1 MYIKTQ
7 THTHPYKHS
16 QTHSQI
22 HIKAEEAGSRGYD
35 IVSIRTFFWFCCCF
49 SVSTWNPIVCLSFP
63 FTNLLFATSW
73 LGYIQ
78 HETSLQPLVVA
89 FVYSLGSTQ
98 ASKAKKN
105 SFLSI
110 FLCCCCC
117 CFCCCF
123 MTLVVD
129 VVQKKSLI
137 HIKWIC
143 TDRPRFATQQIFVAR
158 VVSSL
163 L

>member
-7 THTHPYKHS
+7 THTHTHTNTVRPILRYTSRQKKQAAEATTSFQFVHFFDFVVVSAFLLETQSSVCHS
-16 QTHSQI
+16 PLRTSCSQLRGLVI
-22 HIKAEEAGSRGYD
+22 YNTRLLCSLLLLLLCIRWEAHKQVR
-35 IVSIRTFFWFCCCF
+35 R
-49 SVSTWNPIVCLSFP
+49 
-63 FTNLLFATSW
+63 
-73 LGYIQ
+73 
-78 HETSLQPLVVA
+78 
-89 FVYSLGSTQ
+89 
-98 ASKAKKN
+98 KKN

-137 HIKWIC
+137 HIK
-143 TDRPRFATQQIFVAR
+143 
-158 VVSSL
+158 
-163 L
+163 

>member
-7 THTHPYKHS
+7 THTHTPI
-16 QTHSQI
+16 QTQSDPFSDTH
-22 HIKAEEAGSRGYD
+22 HGRRSRQQRLRHRFNSY
-35 IVSIRTFFWFCCCF
+35 IFFWFCCCF

-98 ASKAKKN
+98 ASKAKKQFFKYFPLLLLL
-105 SFLSI
+105 FLLLFYDSRRR
-110 FLCCCCC
+110 CR
-117 CFCCCF
+117 
-123 MTLVVD
+123 TE
-129 VVQKKSLI
+129 KSLI

-143 TDRPRFATQQIFVAR
+143 TDRPRFAKQQIFVAR